1 MIIPLPVVMNP
12 EDVAVT
18 GVDERL
24 RRHGKQIFH
33 GRMVLVR
40 SLMTVVPNVIY
51 LMSKP
56 REKGQRFTDIDMF
69 EWQ

>member
-1 MIIPLPVVMNP
+1 MIIPLSGVMNP
-12 EDVAVT
+12 KDVAVT

-24 RRHGKQIFH
+24 RKHEKRIFH
-33 GRMVLVR
+33 GRMVLIR
-40 SLMTVVPNVIY
+40 SLMTTVPNVIY

-69 EWQ
+69 EWK